1 MTPHDPHSGRR
12 RPRRRRGLDG
22 DPGGGDEGGARRR
35 RPASPASLAM
45 TDRDR
50 APDERERISPRD
62 RLDVDRDVDRDRDE
76 GDASDLDSRAGRDR
90 VHALDDCTESFPP
103 PRARSIATNA
113 SSDRARGENFPSQRA
128 SPRASASSPRAS
140 VAATP
145 RAPSRHTS
153 DNARTRAS
161 RRSSRPRPR
170 PRARDARSIARFH
183 PSHRASSS
191 SPTMAC
197 VR

>member
-12 RPRRRRGLDG
+12 RPRRRRVLDG
-22 DPGGGDEGGARRR
+22 ETPREAMREGCARRRR

-62 RLDVDRDVDRDRDE
+62 RLDVDRDRDE
-76 GDASDLDSRAGRDR
+76 GEASDFISRAGRDR

-113 SSDRARGENFPSQRA
+113 SSDRARGVNFPSQRA
-128 SPRASASSPRAS
+128 IARASASSPRAS
-140 VAATP
+140 VDATP